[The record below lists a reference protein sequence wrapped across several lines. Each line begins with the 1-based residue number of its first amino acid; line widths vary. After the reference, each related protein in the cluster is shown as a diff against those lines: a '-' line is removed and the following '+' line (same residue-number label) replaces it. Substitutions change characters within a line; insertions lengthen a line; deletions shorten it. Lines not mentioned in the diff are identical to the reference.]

1 MTIVASR
8 PSTGTK
14 HRSTAASIMKGGG
27 KPKASQ
33 ATEQPHPRRRKT
45 DREVDRKP
53 VGVGAYV
60 SGLLLKGKST
70 DEVLKLV
77 ERQFPDSATT
87 RASVAWYRSKLKAE
101 GKLS

>member
-1 MTIVASR
+1 MSNVVSR
-8 PSTGTK
+8 PSAGAK
-14 HRSTAASIMKGGG
+14 HRATAASVMKGRGG
-27 KPKASQ
+27 PKAK
-33 ATEQPHPRRRKT
+33 TEQPHPRRRKT
-45 DREVDRKP
+45 DHEVDRKP

-87 RASVAWYRSKLKAE
+87 RASVAWYRSKLKSE